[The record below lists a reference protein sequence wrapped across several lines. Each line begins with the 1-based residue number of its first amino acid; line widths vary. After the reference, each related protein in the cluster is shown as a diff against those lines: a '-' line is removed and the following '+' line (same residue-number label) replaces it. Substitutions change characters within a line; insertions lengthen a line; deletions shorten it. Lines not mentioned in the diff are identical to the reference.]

1 MNINNRIATIG
12 LTLALVLPLPGVASE
27 TPETSEN
34 VGYGAY
40 QATVG
45 RVQLEEPSQFLN
57 PTKNGGLK

>member
-27 TPETSEN
+27 PPETNDN

-45 RVQLEEPSQFLN
+45 RVQLEESSQFLN
-57 PTKNGGLK
+57 RTKNGGLK